1 MTCGTNSDFAFY
13 RGDNFDLKC
22 TVKVSGVPHDITGAA
37 LIFSIKE
44 NPTDTTYIFQRKNA
58 DAGGSPSEIEMSD
71 PTNGEF
77 KIHVLP
83 INTLNVPG
91 DVNYWYDI
99 QMTLSGTIT
108 TVKRGRVFIA
118 QDITI

>member
-1 MTCGTNSDFAFY
+1 MTNGTNSDFAFY
-13 RGDNFDLKC
+13 RGDNFDLTCIIK
-22 TVKVSGVPHDITGAA
+22 SGGIVLDLTGAA

-44 NPTDTTYIFQRKNA
+44 NPTDTIYILQKKNA
-58 DAGGSPSEIEMSD
+58 DAGGGPSEIEMSD